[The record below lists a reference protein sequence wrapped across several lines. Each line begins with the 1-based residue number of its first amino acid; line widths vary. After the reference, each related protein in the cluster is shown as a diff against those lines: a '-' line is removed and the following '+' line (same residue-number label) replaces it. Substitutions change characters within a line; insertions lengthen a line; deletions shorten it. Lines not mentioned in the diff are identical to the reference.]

1 MSGLDVVG
9 SWPDVVVSGPDVVVL
24 GSANLDVVFAVP
36 TIPAPGETVLADGQ
50 ARHPGGKGL
59 NQAVA
64 SSRAGAT
71 TMFLGALGDDA
82 AGDYLLA
89 ALVDSGV
96 DAASVRRV
104 AGPSGTAWIAVQ
116 TDGDNAIVVAP
127 GANAALESL
136 SDAERSAIA
145 DARVLVMQLE
155 IPLSIVAEAAACARA
170 AETVVVLNAAPAGA
184 LDPDLL
190 RGIDVVVVNEHEGR
204 TLGVGQDAQSR
215 RERGGRERGSVVTT
229 LGAAGA
235 RWVGSDGVG
244 EVAAPPAEVVDTTGA
259 GDTFTGVLAASLAAG
274 SPLSDAVDRAVVAAT
289 ISVETEG
296 AVPSIPDRD
305 QIARRMATR

>member
-1 MSGLDVVG
+1 
-9 SWPDVVVSGPDVVVL
+9 VVVL

-36 TIPAPGETVLADGQ
+36 SIPAPGETVMADAQ

-71 TMFLGALGDDA
+71 TAYLGALGDDA
-82 AGDYLLA
+82 AAEFLLA
-89 ALVDSGV
+89 ALADSGV
-96 DAASVRRV
+96 DASGVRRV

-116 TDGDNAIVVAP
+116 ADGDNAIVVAS
-127 GANAALESL
+127 GANATMESL
-136 SDAERSAIA
+136 TDAERSAIA
-145 DARVLVMQLE
+145 AARVLVMQLE
-155 IPLSIVAEAAACARA
+155 IPLSIVADAAACARA
-170 AETVVVLNAAPAGA
+170 AGTVVVLNAAPARA
-184 LDPDLL
+184 LDPELL
-190 RGIDVVVVNEHEGR
+190 RGIDVLVVNEHEGR
-204 TLGVGQDAQSR
+204 TLGVDVDALAQ
-215 RERGGRERGSVVTT
+215 GTPTPIGLAQGSPVPIPPTVVTT

-235 RWVGSDGVG
+235 RWDGAAGHG
-244 EVAAPPAEVVDTTGA
+244 EVAAPRAEVVDTTGA

-274 SPLSDAVDRAVVAAT
+274 SALPDAVGRAVVAAT

-305 QIARRMATR
+305 QIARRMTTR